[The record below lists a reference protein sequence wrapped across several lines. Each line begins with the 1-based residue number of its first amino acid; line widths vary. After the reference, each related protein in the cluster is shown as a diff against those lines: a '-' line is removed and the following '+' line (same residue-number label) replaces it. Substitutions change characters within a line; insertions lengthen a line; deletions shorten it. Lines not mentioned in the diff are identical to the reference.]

1 MTSGRRGSGS
11 GRPRDDASSERS
23 TGPIAVPPGATRR
36 RPARP
41 PRPTSSEAFEPL
53 SLDGDG
59 HVDRAAPADPL
70 YRADADRVFGLLASH
85 QFDDPYLAF
94 RELYANALDAVGS
107 SADARVELSVS
118 PARVVVADSGAG
130 LSPEGVD
137 ALVTLGRS
145 TRRGHDAIG
154 RFGIGFVSVFD
165 PALGVASVE
174 VVARRTDDPGGVRM
188 VFRPDDRG
196 LVRFDVADA
205 PPPKR
210 SGTTV
215 TVRFDP
221 ARAPPDRAH
230 RARAVFETHAA
241 YSGVA
246 TWLDGRRLGRDLG
259 EYVDRALD
267 ARELSSAERR
277 VARASRARGSI
288 GVAAVEPGRVE
299 ATFRV
304 YQRGLYVC
312 DVTAARPS
320 GRPWIR
326 GGVGAV
332 YASDLTLVASRNDF
346 VRDAKYGRFRDELV
360 RLMQEASYRVVQHW
374 ESTGDAYARLV
385 LLDALRRGL
394 KTAAG
399 AEALLAEAD
408 DLFSSAVVRA
418 PLFRAWGEKRWF
430 SLEDL
435 AELARADRFRAQSFR
450 PARGAAG
457 AVPVFRAD
465 DSIERDIFRRLAG
478 TRDMPAIARA
488 EEVARPG
495 LWSRLRDRW
504 WSGPRAEYSLFESDL
519 DPREVTDELARL
531 VQATERFLG
540 QPKVTAALTRL
551 LGESVPRVGLGRST
565 NAFGPVAAYR
575 AGEIRLN
582 AHHRAVKSLARHPN
596 ADLAVRAMLP
606 VIAHELA
613 HVCHELHDLDF
624 YRTSRALLRTLV
636 MADV

>member
-1 MTSGRRGSGS
+1 VG
-11 GRPRDDASSERS
+11 
-23 TGPIAVPPGATRR
+23 
-36 RPARP
+36 
-41 PRPTSSEAFEPL
+41 PTS
-53 SLDGDG
+53 
-59 HVDRAAPADPL
+59 ADPL

-85 QFDDPYLAF
+85 QFEDPYLAF
-94 RELYANALDAVGS
+94 RELYANALDAVGQ
-107 SADARVELSVS
+107 APDARIDLSVS
-118 PARVVVADSGAG
+118 PARVRVADDGPG
-130 LSPEGVD
+130 LGSEGID

-145 TRRGHDAIG
+145 TRRGRDAIG

-174 VVARRTDDPGGVRM
+174 VVARRTDAPRGVRM

-196 LVRFDVADA
+196 TVRFDVDDA
-205 PPPKR
+205 QPPR
-210 SGTTV
+210 RGGTVVTV
-215 TVRFDP
+215 TFDP
-221 ARAPPDRAH
+221 ERAPPDRAH
-230 RARAVFETHAA
+230 RARAIFETHAA

-259 EYVDRALD
+259 EYVDRVLAEG
-267 ARELSSAERR
+267 ELTGTERR
-277 VARASRARGSI
+277 VARASKVRGSI
-288 GVAAVEPGRVE
+288 GVAAIDPSRVE
-299 ATFRV
+299 VSFRV
-304 YQRGLYVC
+304 YQRGLFVC
-312 DVTAARPS
+312 EVTVPRPAS
-320 GRPWIR
+320 RPWIR
-326 GGVGAV
+326 GGLGAV
-332 YASDLTLVASRNDF
+332 YASGLTLVASRNDF
-346 VRDAKYGRFRDELV
+346 VRDAKYARFRDELV

-385 LLDALRRGL
+385 LLDAIRRGL
-394 KTAAG
+394 KTAG
-399 AEALLAEAD
+399 TEGLLAEAD

-418 PLFRAWGEKRWF
+418 PLFRAWGEKRRF

-478 TRDMPAIARA
+478 TREMPAVARA
-488 EEVARPG
+488 EEIARPG

-504 WSGPRAEYSLFESDL
+504 WSGPRAEYSLFETDL
-519 DPREVTDELARL
+519 DPGDVSSGLRRL
-531 VQATERFLG
+531 VEATEHFLA
-540 QPKVTAALTRL
+540 QPKVAAALGRL

-575 AGEIRLN
+575 SGEIRLN
-582 AHHRAVKSLARHPN
+582 ANHRAVKSLARHPD
-596 ADLAVRAMLP
+596 ADLAVRALLP

-624 YRTSRALLRTLV
+624 YRTGRALLRALV